1 MCSKIFWF
9 LISVTSSRTCVII
22 LVYMCDCF
30 IINKIHVYLCYYIY
44 LLACIHNLLWSCS
57 HASEVSSRMTPN
69 YSRCLFGSFFHLWNI
84 PKTRG
89 YTRGRRN
96 RWPAGPSVGKQTHDL
111 TVTASD
117 SKTTQSGGDN
127 RKKFP
132 LGAALQVPQN
142 FSFAPL

>member
-1 MCSKIFWF
+1 MRIASW
-9 LISVTSSRTCVII
+9 VI
-22 LVYMCDCF
+22 LS
-30 IINKIHVYLCYYIY
+30 NLC
-44 LLACIHNLLWSCS
+44 AKQTAW
-57 HASEVSSRMTPN
+57 
-69 YSRCLFGSFFHLWNI
+69 LF
-84 PKTRG
+84 TD
-89 YTRGRRN
+89 T
-96 RWPAGPSVGKQTHDL
+96 VGKQTHDL

>member
-1 MCSKIFWF
+1 MSNTCH
-9 LISVTSSRTCVII
+9 VT
-22 LVYMCDCF
+22 LVLRS
-30 IINKIHVYLCYYIY
+30 NKKYI
-44 LLACIHNLLWSCS
+44 
-57 HASEVSSRMTPN
+57 P
-69 YSRCLFGSFFHLWNI
+69 
-84 PKTRG
+84 
-89 YTRGRRN
+89 
-96 RWPAGPSVGKQTHDL
+96 VGKQTHDL

>member
-1 MCSKIFWF
+1 MTLSSLRVSCDPNT
-9 LISVTSSRTCVII
+9 ISMLTFTCCNVKYDVIKKNINMTMNGGQIRFYLRIYCRT
-22 LVYMCDCF
+22 
-30 IINKIHVYLCYYIY
+30 
-44 LLACIHNLLWSCS
+44 LA
-57 HASEVSSRMTPN
+57 
-69 YSRCLFGSFFHLWNI
+69 
-84 PKTRG
+84 
-89 YTRGRRN
+89 
-96 RWPAGPSVGKQTHDL
+96 VGKQTHDL

>member
-1 MCSKIFWF
+1 MTRLFY
-9 LISVTSSRTCVII
+9 LNNYY
-22 LVYMCDCF
+22 LV
-30 IINKIHVYLCYYIY
+30 NVLRKVQL
-44 LLACIHNLLWSCS
+44 HNLSPMS
-57 HASEVSSRMTPN
+57 YIT
-69 YSRCLFGSFFHLWNI
+69 
-84 PKTRG
+84 
-89 YTRGRRN
+89 
-96 RWPAGPSVGKQTHDL
+96 VGKQTHDL